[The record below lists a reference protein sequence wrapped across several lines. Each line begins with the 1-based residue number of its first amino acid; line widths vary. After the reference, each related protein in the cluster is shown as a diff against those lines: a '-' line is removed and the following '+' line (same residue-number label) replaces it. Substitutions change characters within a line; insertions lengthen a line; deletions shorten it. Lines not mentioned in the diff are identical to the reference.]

1 MSEVLVDDGASGNA
15 LTALMLADVLI
26 PEKKLHGVYSRTALW
41 RLRQN
46 GMPVYKVPSVGVCVK
61 PSDLKDHLQCT
72 ALVYAS
78 SE

>member
-1 MSEVLVDDGASGNA
+1 MSDVLVDEGTSPA
-15 LTALMLADVLI
+15 LAALMLADVLI

-41 RLRQN
+41 RMRQN
-46 GMPVYKVPSVGVCVK
+46 GMPVYKVPSVGVCIK
-61 PSDLKDHLQCT
+61 PSDLKEHLQCT